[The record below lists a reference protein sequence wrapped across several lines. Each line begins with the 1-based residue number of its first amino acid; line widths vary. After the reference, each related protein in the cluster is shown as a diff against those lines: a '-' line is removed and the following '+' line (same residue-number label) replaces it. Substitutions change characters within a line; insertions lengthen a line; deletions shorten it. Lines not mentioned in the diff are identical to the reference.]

1 MRITVANYIKFI
13 TSLNTKIRKM
23 TNLQNDRNYENGLD
37 VRIMDIARGNQSWQ
51 LAQRPK
57 NSSSCSRSEKPLS

>member
-1 MRITVANYIKFI
+1 MRISVANYIKFV
-13 TSLNTKIRKM
+13 TSLNTKFRKL

-37 VRIMDIARGNQSWQ
+37 GRIRCVARGNQSWQ